1 MRHFIPFILT
11 LILLL
16 SSCAKEDIKL
26 TLAKQEENIEKYIQQ
41 RYAENGIVRR
51 NGANRIILDS
61 AAVEVTDSLEYG
73 DSLHFY
79 YAAYIFTNSP
89 SGLFA
94 TNVEEIASK
103 AGLILNDQDF
113 SVEKTLFSNEC
124 YIPGLVNGL
133 YGVREG
139 EHSLIL
145 FSAEH
150 GFYDETVYNIPKLS
164 ALAYEVWIE
173 KVIKNK

>member
-1 MRHFIPFILT
+1 MKKIIT
-11 LILLL
+11 ILLVAL
-16 SSCAKEDIKL
+16 GTIVSCTKEDIKI
-26 TLAKQEENIEKYIQQ
+26 TLAKQEENIEKFIQQ
-41 RYAENGIVRR
+41 RYAGNDVVRR
-51 NGANRIILDS
+51 NGSNRVIIDS
-61 AAVEVTDSLEYG
+61 SYVADSLMFG
-73 DSLHFY
+73 DSLHFL
-79 YAAYIFTNSP
+79 YAGYIFTSAPNSI
-89 SGLFA
+89 FA
-94 TNVEEIASK
+94 TNIEQLANSS
-103 AGLILNDQDF
+103 GLILTEQDF
-113 SVEKTLFSNEC
+113 SVEKVLFSEDC

>member
-1 MRHFIPFILT
+1 MRLKLRKLLKCSNLRSCFERRFNMILRDCGFFK
-11 LILLL
+11 LL
-16 SSCAKEDIKL
+16 SL
-26 TLAKQEENIEKYIQQ
+26 LQ
-41 RYAENGIVRR
+41 
-51 NGANRIILDS
+51 NRVIIDS
-61 AAVEVTDSLEYG
+61 SYVADSLTFG

-79 YAAYIFTNSP
+79 YAGYVFNTSP

-94 TNVEEIASK
+94 TNVEQIANS
-103 AGLILNDQDF
+103 AGLLLTDQDF
-113 SVEKTLFSNEC
+113 AVEKVLFTEGC

-150 GFYDETVYNIPKLS
+150 GFYNETVYNIPKLS

-173 KVIKNK
+173 KVIKNE

>member
-1 MRHFIPFILT
+1 MKKYIISICIALAAIAACT
-11 LILLL
+11 
-16 SSCAKEDIKL
+16 KEDIKL

-41 RYAENGIVRR
+41 RYSQNGIVRR
-51 NGANRIILDS
+51 NGSNRVIIDS
-61 AAVEVTDSLEYG
+61 SYVADSLTFG

-79 YAAYIFTNSP
+79 YAGYVFNTSP

-94 TNVEEIASK
+94 TNVEQIANS
-103 AGLILNDQDF
+103 AGLLLTDQDF
-113 SVEKTLFSNEC
+113 AVEKVLFTEGC

-150 GFYDETVYNIPKLS
+150 GFYNETVYNIPKLS

-173 KVIKNK
+173 KVIKNE